1 MDTTTPASA
10 TSFEINSL
18 MVDKRMADYRDQKEL
33 HYFWDLFALCVSHE
47 RVEKEMAENSSKY
60 YGNKIEARNALVK
73 KELEEKWFFINARA
87 EYAKITCDK
96 ILSFFRTMVFSWS
109 EGGKNFSLGEW
120 SIDNYKKLPV
130 AYLSDL
136 YASDNIHDIEE
147 LSELIDGTINKIV
160 DEFHLFEA
168 VRACAIFYHN
178 RPNIG
183 KNIPI
188 YRDCTSYIIELTTH
202 LKESANNETYFQ
214 NAGGHIRQYRDMLD
228 PIKEATE
235 DFKIFISAGDK
246 STSQIKHDVEDT
258 IIQYLRTL
266 MQFTQIQTKTTKD
279 EVVND
284 LNTFLRDM
292 DYTIEKL
299 GFEVTPIYKN
309 TLDKIMFKK
318 SGWELSAIK
327 VKK

>member
-1 MDTTTPASA
+1 
-10 TSFEINSL
+10 
-18 MVDKRMADYRDQKEL
+18 
-33 HYFWDLFALCVSHE
+33 
-47 RVEKEMAENSSKY
+47 
-60 YGNKIEARNALVK
+60 
-73 KELEEKWFFINARA
+73 
-87 EYAKITCDK
+87 
-96 ILSFFRTMVFSWS
+96 
-109 EGGKNFSLGEW
+109 
-120 SIDNYKKLPV
+120 
-130 AYLSDL
+130 
-136 YASDNIHDIEE
+136 
-147 LSELIDGTINKIV
+147 
-160 DEFHLFEA
+160 
-168 VRACAIFYHN
+168 
-178 RPNIG
+178 
-183 KNIPI
+183 
-188 YRDCTSYIIELTTH
+188 
-202 LKESANNETYFQ
+202 
-214 NAGGHIRQYRDMLD
+214 MLD

-318 SGWELSAIK
+318 SGWELTAIK